1 MLFLD
6 YKKNNLDNIGYLVF
20 NIGIFLLFSAP
31 ALASFFLIN
40 SLLISIFTIKK
51 NPLHDKVNLLLI
63 LVSFLMVL
71 TCSLYQFNYKETYTD
86 YDSNLSTAPFIG
98 LLNWIPLF
106 ISFIGFQHYL
116 RTKKYRLI
124 CGISLMSGSIPI
136 LISGFGQ
143 YLFNWYGP
151 LEFLNGLIIWYQR
164 ENTSGMTSFFN
175 NPNYAACAL
184 STILPLFYGTLY
196 VNKNL
201 KLKKIIILIIILLII
216 IGIFFTSS
224 RNGLLGLL
232 LGTFIFF
239 IPLKSKLFN
248 FGFVSIASFFSFNYI
263 GKFLFNYDLVPLNLL
278 KKISFQGFYSDP
290 RLFIW
295 KNSISYISKKPFLG
309 WGGKS
314 FSYLWNKENTFYLG
328 HSHSIPLEISIQYG
342 LITTLLLSSIIIFI
356 LVKSFS
362 LIFLDSDF
370 KLKSSLNESSFDRGW
385 LSACI
390 VILFS
395 NLIDVVYFDI
405 RISVLTWILLAG
417 LRNISNRELN
427 NF

>member
-1 MLFLD
+1 MALLD
-6 YKKNNLDNIGYLVF
+6 YKQKINLENIGYLAF

-31 ALASFFLIN
+31 ALASFFLLK

-51 NPLHDKVNLLLI
+51 NPFHDKINILLI
-63 LVSFLMVL
+63 LISFLMVL
-71 TCSLYQFNYKETYTD
+71 SCSLYKFNYREGYPD
-86 YDSNLSTAPFIG
+86 YESNLSTAPFIG
-98 LLNWIPLF
+98 LMNWIPLF
-106 ISFIGFQHYL
+106 FSYIGFQHYL
-116 RTKKYRLI
+116 RDKKDRLI

-151 LEFLNGLIIWYQR
+151 FEFLNGLIIWYQR

-184 STILPLFYGTLY
+184 ATILPLFYGTFY
-196 VNKNL
+196 ENKNL
-201 KLKKIIILIIILLII
+201 KLKKIIILIIIFLII
-216 IGIFFTSS
+216 IGIFFTAS

-232 LGTFIFF
+232 LGTFIFLL
-239 IPLKSKLFN
+239 PLKSKLFN
-248 FGFVSIASFFSFNYI
+248 FGFISLASVFTFNYI
-263 GKFLFNYDLVPLNLL
+263 IKFLFNYHLIPLHLL
-278 KKISFQGFYSDP
+278 NKISFQGFYNDP

-309 WGGKS
+309 WGGNS
-314 FSYLWNKENTFYLG
+314 FSYLWNKENTSYLG

-342 LITTLLLSSIIIFI
+342 LVTTLLLSSIIIF
-356 LVKSFS
+356 LLLKSFS

-370 KLKSSLNESSFDRGW
+370 KLKSSLEESSFDRGW
-385 LSACI
+385 FSASI

-395 NLIDVVYFDI
+395 
-405 RISVLTWILLAG
+405 ILLM
-417 LRNISNRELN
+417 LFISILE
-427 NF
+427 